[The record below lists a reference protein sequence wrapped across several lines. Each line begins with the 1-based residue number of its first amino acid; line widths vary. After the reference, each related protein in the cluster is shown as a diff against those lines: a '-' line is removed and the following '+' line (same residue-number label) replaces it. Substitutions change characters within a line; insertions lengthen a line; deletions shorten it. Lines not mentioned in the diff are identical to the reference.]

1 MRQLVLA
8 LLALNLALLGWN
20 QGWLPAVLGLHSDD
34 GREPERLAR
43 QVRPETV
50 RVVRANASGS
60 ESAETAAPA
69 SVCLEAGPFTP
80 IDLAAAEQALA
91 SLSADRW
98 QRVAV
103 DGQTLLRIDGAD
115 ASLQAQLQALP
126 PTALHGGFRLCAP
139 R

>member
-8 LLALNLALLGWN
+8 LLLLNVALLGWN
-20 QGWLPAVLGLHSDD
+20 QGWLPAVLGIRADD

-50 RVVRANASGS
+50 RVVLPPGAGA
-60 ESAETAAPA
+60 EITAPSAA
-69 SVCLEAGPFTP
+69 VCLEAGPFTP

-91 SLSADRW
+91 PLPAGRW
-98 QRVAV
+98 QRVT
-103 DGQTLLRIDGAD
+103 GEMGTLLRIDAAD
-115 ASLQAQLQALP
+115 PALQAQLQALP
-126 PTALHGGFRLCAP
+126 SPALGAGFHPCAP